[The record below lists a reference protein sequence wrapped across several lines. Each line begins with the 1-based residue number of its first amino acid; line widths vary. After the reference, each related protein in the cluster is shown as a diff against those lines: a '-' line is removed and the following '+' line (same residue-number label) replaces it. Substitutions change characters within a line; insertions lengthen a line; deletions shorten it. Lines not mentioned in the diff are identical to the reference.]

1 PCLQGAGGAGR
12 DPDRRAQ
19 GHFRPRRRGRGG
31 CPPESRECR
40 TDAAADHRRAGIR
53 RFRARR
59 DRRAFRPRAGYR
71 AEKGGTAMTEWI
83 DFIVYGTLIA
93 ALFFVQPRAG
103 RRLTVPVLADRN
115 PQWVAENPETV
126 RKIERSQ
133 WFLWVLHAVGA
144 GGIALLAG
152 VQLGLLDLAPGP
164 LPDGSAVQ
172 KWMTLWD
179 INVGFILLAILLGG
193 GAGLYF
199 WFGIYRRI

>member
-1 PCLQGAGGAGR
+1 
-12 DPDRRAQ
+12 
-19 GHFRPRRRGRGG
+19 
-31 CPPESRECR
+31 
-40 TDAAADHRRAGIR
+40 
-53 RFRARR
+53 
-59 DRRAFRPRAGYR
+59 
-71 AEKGGTAMTEWI
+71 MTEWV
-83 DFIVYGTLIA
+83 DFTVYATLIA

-115 PQWVAENPETV
+115 PQWVADNPETV
-126 RKIERSQ
+126 RKIARGQ

-164 LPDGSAVQ
+164 LPDGSPVE

-199 WFGIYRRI
+199 WFGVYRRIPLASRRQAALDRRFRAALVSLRRLCPDRRQPRGMDGGRHRRSLFWTGFLGPLRHARRA